1 MMTTENGLLTNY
13 VSALAVDPFNTIWV
27 GGGGSNFDGG
37 GLLHIVP

>member
-1 MMTTENGLLTNY
+1 MMTTEDGLLTNY
-13 VSALAVDPFNTIWV
+13 ISALTIDQYDSIWV